1 MMMSKRRKVMVESQR
16 AIKRRRKV
24 PWREPD
30 AEVEAVASALCE
42 QGGAIE
48 AVVREKSDTDLVRAA
63 AIAERVATHAHEVA
77 GRLARE
83 AAEQALRES
92 GTSKLQTYTHFAE
105 LLGRSRTTLVE
116 KLKLY

>member
-1 MMMSKRRKVMVESQR
+1 MVESQR

-30 AEVEAVASALCE
+30 AEVESAALALCAE
-42 QGGAIE
+42 GGAIE
-48 AVVREKSDTDLVRAA
+48 ILVREKSDTDLVRAA
-63 AIAERVATHAHEVA
+63 AIAERVATHAHDLA

-83 AAEQALRES
+83 AAEQALRET
-92 GTSKLQTYTHFAE
+92 GKSKYQTYARFAE

-116 KLKLY
+116 RLQLY